1 MPHKQCEGTSKAKR
15 LVNFYVL
22 MFSPTF
28 FFFFFLVNAF
38 ICRFLSNDRSL
49 LKLFKMNAI
58 DQKKNVYRFVAA
70 RNKRVWNRQKHEC
83 EYRFVF
89 VCV

>member
-1 MPHKQCEGTSKAKR
+1 MR
-15 LVNFYVL
+15 LYIDSYQMTEN
-22 MFSPTF
+22 
-28 FFFFFLVNAF
+28 
-38 ICRFLSNDRSL
+38 L

-58 DQKKNVYRFVAA
+58 DQKKNVCRFGAA